1 MHTAPFRR
9 SLLQQIIV
17 TSASFKDSLFTKVE
31 GGKSDIQYSSA
42 PISNRSPHE
51 TIFHSLCF
59 GGAIKKVGSFV
70 PLNAG
75 G

>member
-1 MHTAPFRR
+1 MHPAPFRR

-42 PISNRSPHE
+42 PISYRSPHE
-51 TIFHSLCF
+51 TIFHSLRCF
-59 GGAIKKVGSFV
+59 GVLQRGAHISNDVE
-70 PLNAG
+70 P
-75 G
+75 